1 MFGASPTFKIQK
13 PIDFTRQNKE
23 NDGTY
28 EEIYAERLYL
38 LKEDEK
44 TGNALYILDG
54 KTTDV
59 RNPLKRTYLLS
70 SIDGVVRNCPIS
82 EEEIKQ
88 LPKRNTL
95 RCIAKDYLDFYFVL
109 PERIPIFFDGM
120 VEDFE
125 NDLAAGSTLLSVIDS
140 IYDDKSLLR
149 KQLSCSSFHF
159 IDCAAIFNRFGQ
171 LINVFVKLKKN
182 TQDGPIVYYC
192 NLQHLFPDS
201 IGAEVTN
208 TIRRNVKCLFT
219 NFKSTDFLE
228 MSLKSGSQFVVQPI
242 KTNDAN
248 LCKAFEHADFVL
260 ANYGNTAFLSAMVYN
275 GGPVLCL
282 QNKKIIYDNLVPL
295 DTVYQDCT
303 DEVLNPSPRTTR
315 VKVLRFPR

>member
-95 RCIAKDYLDFYFVL
+95 HGILYVVSL
-109 PERIPIFFDGM
+109 RII
-120 VEDFE
+120 
-125 NDLAAGSTLLSVIDS
+125 
-140 IYDDKSLLR
+140 
-149 KQLSCSSFHF
+149 
-159 IDCAAIFNRFGQ
+159 
-171 LINVFVKLKKN
+171 
-182 TQDGPIVYYC
+182 
-192 NLQHLFPDS
+192 
-201 IGAEVTN
+201 
-208 TIRRNVKCLFT
+208 
-219 NFKSTDFLE
+219 
-228 MSLKSGSQFVVQPI
+228 
-242 KTNDAN
+242 
-248 LCKAFEHADFVL
+248 
-260 ANYGNTAFLSAMVYN
+260 
-275 GGPVLCL
+275 
-282 QNKKIIYDNLVPL
+282 
-295 DTVYQDCT
+295 
-303 DEVLNPSPRTTR
+303 
-315 VKVLRFPR
+315 